1 MKMKSKIMA
10 IALFLLI
17 LWLPLLQTEAKEE
30 MPVPPRVQIPILLKV
45 LTYDRNF
52 ERKVGDKLVIGILYD
67 SQDDDSKKIKEK
79 LLDVLDS
86 LSGKTVKDAPF
97 TYVDLGYSSEE
108 SLRNSIV
115 SKNIDVLYLAPGGVL
130 YLKSI
135 VQISQKYKILTI
147 TGVPDYVKK
156 GISVGIGLKDKKPE
170 IWINLGSTKAE
181 GSDFTANLLK
191 LCKIIR

>member
-1 MKMKSKIMA
+1 MKSKIIA

-17 LWLPLLQTEAKEE
+17 FLSPFRQTKAKEE

-52 ERKVGDKLVIGILYD
+52 EKNVGDTLVIGILYD

-79 LLDVLDS
+79 VSDVLDS
-86 LSGKTVKDAPF
+86 LSGKTVKNVPF
-97 TYVDLGYSSEE
+97 TYVDLDYSSKN
-108 SLRNSIV
+108 SLKNSIE
-115 SKNIDVLYLAPGGVL
+115 SKKIDVLYLAPGGIW

-147 TGVPDYVKK
+147 TGVSDYVKE
-156 GISVGIGLKDKKPE
+156 GISVGIGLKEKKPE
-170 IWINLGSTKAE
+170 IWINLSSAKAE

-191 LCKIIR
+191 LCKVIR

>member
-1 MKMKSKIMA
+1 
-10 IALFLLI
+10 
-17 LWLPLLQTEAKEE
+17 